1 MYIRFFV
8 NCHFRTTVT
17 KEMMK
22 EKFPTINSTLS
33 PNELSKMIQQ
43 KYLLSDKTECNLF
56 RAAMNHLYIIN
67 DDERKYVFRVYTHN
81 WRTKLDIEEELR
93 LLIHLKENDAQVAF
107 PIADKS
113 CEFIQEIN
121 APEGQR
127 FGVLFSYAKGT
138 KTAKFSPQTSFLIGQ
153 ALAKVHKSTENFE
166 LNRTTYDTQNLL
178 ISAVLR
184 IKKFFTNKTNEIK
197 FLEKLSEYLTLH
209 FDKIDQQKMRY
220 GIVHLDV
227 WFDNLHI
234 DDEKEITFF
243 DFDFCGN
250 GYLCFDISYFLFQL
264 FSTNLNEDEY
274 KVKTDSFLKGY
285 ETITEISNE
294 EKKFLPFACL
304 AIMTYY
310 ISIQCDRFDY
320 WTNIFLNEDH
330 LKRIVG
336 SLKRW
341 ITYNEIEIK

>member
-1 MYIRFFV
+1 M
-8 NCHFRTTVT
+8 T
-17 KEMMK
+17 

-33 PNELSKMIQQ
+33 PNELCKVIQQ

-67 DDERKYVFRVYTHN
+67 DHEKKYVFRVYTHN
-81 WRTKLDIEEELR
+81 WRTKLEIEEELR
-93 LLIHLKENDAQVAF
+93 LLIHLKEINRQVAY
-107 PIADKS
+107 PIADES
-113 CEFIQEIN
+113 NEYIQEID

-138 KTAKFSPQTSFLIGQ
+138 KTAKFSRQTSFLIGQ
-153 ALAKVHKSTENFE
+153 ALAKVHKSTEKFT
-166 LNRTTYDTQNLL
+166 LNRITYNSQSLL
-178 ISAVLR
+178 ADSLLR
-184 IKKFFTNKTNEIK
+184 TKNFFKNATDEIK
-197 FLEKLSEYLTLH
+197 FLEQLSNFLTIK
-209 FDKIDQQKMRY
+209 FDTIDEKQMRY
-220 GIVHLDV
+220 GTVHLDV
-227 WFDNLHI
+227 WFDNMHI
-234 DDEKEITFF
+234 DNEKDITFF

-264 FSTNLNEDEY
+264 LSTNLNEDEY
-274 KVKTDSFLKGY
+274 QVKADSFLKGY

-294 EKKFLPFACL
+294 EKKFLSFACL

-330 LKRIVG
+330 LKRMVG
-336 SLKRW
+336 NLKRW
-341 ITYNEIEIK
+341 IAYNKIEVK